1 MALSEIS
8 NGIGEKYEGNGF
20 AFEPGW
26 YTLRPV
32 CDPSKNMDIRIE
44 SYLAHDKSTGEEY
57 DAYRLSVP
65 FEAVAK
71 ANGEECGKFLVF
83 KTYWDLKQERKDY
96 VAFLKFSGVLDEFI
110 ATCGDNPDYSSPVCE
125 QFMQAKLPFTA
136 IKAEVYME
144 TPKPY
149 VDKETGEQKQ
159 GKDRK
164 AFTKIEPVGDTASG
178 VADDCPF

>member
-20 AFEPGW
+20 TFEPGW

-44 SYLAHDKSTGEEY
+44 SYLAHDKATGEEY

-71 ANGEECGKFLVF
+71 ANGEEPKRRWG
-83 KTYWDLKQERKDY
+83 RKP
-96 VAFLKFSGVLDEFI
+96 SE
-110 ATCGDNPDYSSPVCE
+110 
-125 QFMQAKLPFTA
+125 
-136 IKAEVYME
+136 
-144 TPKPY
+144 
-149 VDKETGEQKQ
+149 
-159 GKDRK
+159 
-164 AFTKIEPVGDTASG
+164 
-178 VADDCPF
+178 